1 MFDSRHSFLILI
13 VRPNIEANAETM
25 SILICRPSFV
35 RDKVARSSAYA
46 ESDPGAAT
54 PCDGWKKDGVAST
67 CVSALRSIS
76 KNAVQF
82 DGLVGSP

>member
-1 MFDSRHSFLILI
+1 MLDSRHSFLIFI
-13 VRPNIEANAETM
+13 ERPNIEANAETM
-25 SILICRPSFV
+25 SILICKPSFV

-46 ESDPGAAT
+46 ESDPGVAI

-67 CVSALRSIS
+67 CVSALSRIS
-76 KNAVQF
+76 KKAVQF

>member
-67 CVSALRSIS
+67 CMSALSRIS
-76 KNAVQF
+76 KKAVQF